1 MASSRNQSRRATGAK
16 IPGFLIGL
24 SIGAGTPLPGILD
37 PVHSTIAHG
46 DRTITLQTILV
57 AAPEMFFMTTE
68 TNNITFDSFGFAA
81 PILQALKNTGFNSPT
96 PIQAGALPAGLAG
109 RDVLGIAQ
117 TGTGK
122 TAAFALPILQQM
134 AANKLHPRRFATR
147 ALILSP
153 TRELAVQIE
162 QEFRKFGTGLA
173 LNTVLIVG
181 GVGRSGQ
188 VNRMSR
194 GADIVVG
201 TPGRICDLMSTRNLL
216 IDQCQF
222 FVLDEADRM
231 LDLGFMPD
239 IRKVVA
245 ALPSRR
251 QSALFSATMP
261 KEILAL
267 AEGLLRDPVRVSI
280 QPVASTPVLVEQS
293 VHFVDAGGKKFLLA
307 TLLKDPSV
315 TRAIVFA
322 RTKRGAD
329 RVALQLNAEKIS
341 ATAMHGNLGQNARQ
355 RALESFRAGT
365 VRVLVAT
372 DLAARGIDVAG
383 VSHVINY
390 ELPNEPE
397 SYVHRIGRTAR
408 NGAKGLA
415 VAFCDSSELPY
426 LNAIEKLTGVKMTV
440 ASGTRPAHAAAT
452 KKPQPHPDMIVRKP
466 KRPQYGEKRFSRA
479 A

>member
-1 MASSRNQSRRATGAK
+1 MTDQPT
-16 IPGFLIGL
+16 FE
-24 SIGAGTPLPGILD
+24 
-37 PVHSTIAHG
+37 
-46 DRTITLQTILV
+46 TL
-57 AAPEMFFMTTE
+57 
-68 TNNITFDSFGFAA
+68 GFAA
-81 PILQALKNTGFNSPT
+81 PILQALKNSGFTTPT
-96 PIQAGALPAGLAG
+96 PIQADAIPAGLSG

-134 AANKLHPRRFATR
+134 AANPLRQRRFATR

-162 QEFRKFGTGLA
+162 QEFKKFGTGLA
-173 LNTVLIVG
+173 LNTVLVVG

-261 KEILAL
+261 KEITHL
-267 AEGLLRDPVRVSI
+267 AEGLLRDPVRVTI
-280 QPVASTPVLVEQS
+280 QAVSSTPTRIDQT
-293 VHFVDAGGKKFLLA
+293 VHFVDASGKKALLIS
-307 TLLKDPSV
+307 LLREPEM
-315 TRAIVFA
+315 TRALVFT

-341 ATAMHGNLGQNARQ
+341 AAAMHGNLGQNARQ
-355 RALESFRAGT
+355 RALEDFKSGA

-372 DLAARGIDVAG
+372 DLAARGIDVTA

-397 SYVHRIGRTAR
+397 SYVHRIGRTGR
-408 NGAKGLA
+408 NGASGIA
-415 VAFCDSSELPY
+415 VAFCDPTELPY
-426 LNAIEKLTGVKMTV
+426 LNSIEKLTGVKMTV
-440 ASGTRPAHAAAT
+440 ASGTRPAHAQPVR
-452 KKPQPHPDMIVRKP
+452 KPQRHPDMIVRKP
-466 KRPQYGEKRFSRA
+466 KPKRPQYQDKRSASRA

>member
-1 MASSRNQSRRATGAK
+1 M
-16 IPGFLIGL
+16 
-24 SIGAGTPLPGILD
+24 
-37 PVHSTIAHG
+37 
-46 DRTITLQTILV
+46 
-57 AAPEMFFMTTE
+57 FMTDV
-68 TNNITFDSFGFAA
+68 TFASFGFAST
-81 PILQALKNTGFNSPT
+81 ILHALNATGFVKPT
-96 PIQAGALPAGLAG
+96 PIQAGAIPAGLAG

-134 AANKLHPRRFATR
+134 AANKLHSRRFATR
-147 ALILSP
+147 ALILAP

-162 QEFRKFGTGLA
+162 QEFKKFGAGLG

-181 GVGRSGQ
+181 GVGRMGQ

-201 TPGRICDLMSTRNLL
+201 TPGRIVDLMSTRNLL

-239 IRKVVA
+239 IRKVVS

-261 KEILAL
+261 TEISGL
-267 AEGLLRDPVRVSI
+267 AEGLLRDPVRVAIAAVS
-280 QPVASTPVLVEQS
+280 STPARIAQH
-293 VHFVDAGGKKFLLA
+293 VHFVEAGAKRHLLNN
-307 TLLKDPSV
+307 LLKDPSF
-315 TRAIVFA
+315 TRAIVFT

-329 RVALQLNAEKIS
+329 RVALQLNQEKIS
-341 ATAMHGNLGQNARQ
+341 AAPMHGNLGQNARQ
-355 RALESFRAGT
+355 RALEAFKSGE

-372 DLAARGIDVAG
+372 DLAARGIDVTG
-383 VSHVINY
+383 VSHVVNY

-408 NGAKGLA
+408 NGAEGMA
-415 VAFCDSSELPY
+415 VAFCDATELPY
-426 LNAIEKLTGVKMTV
+426 LNQIEKLTGIKMVV
-440 ASGTRPAHAAAT
+440 ASGTRPAQAMPA
-452 KKPQPHPDMIVRKP
+452 KKPPRHPDMVVRKVKP
-466 KRPQYGEKRFSRA
+466 AKPRRPQYGEQKKSRVA
-479 A
+479 

>member
-1 MASSRNQSRRATGAK
+1 
-16 IPGFLIGL
+16 
-24 SIGAGTPLPGILD
+24 
-37 PVHSTIAHG
+37 
-46 DRTITLQTILV
+46 
-57 AAPEMFFMTTE
+57 MTDM
-68 TNNITFDSFGFAA
+68 TFESLGFAA
-81 PILQALKNTGFNSPT
+81 PILQALKNAGFNNPT
-96 PIQAGALPAGLAG
+96 PIQQGAIPAGLAG

-173 LNTVLIVG
+173 LNTVLVVG
-181 GVGRSGQ
+181 GMGRSGQ

-245 ALPSRR
+245 ALPARR

-261 KEILAL
+261 KEIAGL

-280 QPVASTPVLVEQS
+280 QNVASTPILVEQQ
-293 VHFVDAGGKKFLLA
+293 VHFVESSGKKHLL
-307 TLLKDPSV
+307 TSLLRDPAM
-315 TRAIVFA
+315 TRAIVFT

-329 RVALQLNAEKIS
+329 RVALQLNAEKFS
-341 ATAMHGNLGQNARQ
+341 ATAMHGNLGQSARQ
-355 RALESFRAGT
+355 RALEDFRAGK

-372 DLAARGIDVAG
+372 DLAARGIDVTG

-408 NGAKGLA
+408 NGAKGIA
-415 VAFCDSSELPY
+415 VAFCDNTEVGY
-426 LNAIEKLTGVKMTV
+426 LNAIEKLTGVQMQI
-440 ASGTRPAHAAAT
+440 ASGTRPAHASAAR
-452 KKPQPHPDMIVRKP
+452 KPQKHPGMIVRKP
-466 KRPQYGEKRFSRA
+466 KRPQYADKRA

>member
-1 MASSRNQSRRATGAK
+1 MTEITFES
-16 IPGFLIGL
+16 FGL
-24 SIGAGTPLPGILD
+24 AP
-37 PVHSTIAHG
+37 
-46 DRTITLQTILV
+46 TIL
-57 AAPEMFFMTTE
+57 A
-68 TNNITFDSFGFAA
+68 
-81 PILQALKNTGFNSPT
+81 ALKNAGFNTPT

-109 RDVLGIAQ
+109 RDVLGTAQ

-122 TAAFALPILQQM
+122 TAAFALPILQAM
-134 AANKLHPRRFATR
+134 ATAPLRPRRFAAR

-162 QEFRKFGTGLA
+162 QEFRKFGTGLG

-181 GVGRSGQ
+181 GVGRTGQ

-201 TPGRICDLMSTRNLL
+201 TPGRICDLMSTKNLL
-216 IDQCQF
+216 IDQTQF

-239 IRKVVA
+239 IRRVVA
-245 ALPSRR
+245 QLPHRR

-261 KEILAL
+261 KEILGL
-267 AEGLLRDPVRVSI
+267 AEGLLREPVKVAI
-280 QPVASTPVLVEQS
+280 QAVASTPVLVEQT
-293 VHFVDAGGKKFLLA
+293 VHFVEASGKRHLLSS
-307 TLLKDPSV
+307 LLKDASI
-315 TRAIVFA
+315 TRAIVFT

-329 RVALQLNAEKIS
+329 RVALQLSQEKVS

-355 RALESFRAGT
+355 RALEAFKDGS

-372 DLAARGIDVAG
+372 DLAARGIDVNG
-383 VSHVINY
+383 VSHVFNY

-408 NGAKGLA
+408 NGKTGIA
-415 VAFCDSSELPY
+415 VAFCDATELAY
-426 LNAIEKLTGVKMTV
+426 LNQIEKLTGVKLNV
-440 ASGTRPAHAAAT
+440 ASGVRPAHAAAT
-452 KKPQPHPDMIVRKP
+452 KKPAPHPNLVVRKP
-466 KRPQYGEKRFSRA
+466 KRVQYGDNKSGQNNQRRPAQRA

>member
-1 MASSRNQSRRATGAK
+1 M
-16 IPGFLIGL
+16 
-24 SIGAGTPLPGILD
+24 
-37 PVHSTIAHG
+37 STKP
-46 DRTITLQTILV
+46 TV
-57 AAPEMFFMTTE
+57 
-68 TNNITFDSFGFAA
+68 TFESFGFAP
-81 PILQALKNTGFNSPT
+81 PILQALTNNGFINPT
-96 PIQAGALPAGLAG
+96 PIQAGALPDALAG
-109 RDVLGIAQ
+109 KDVLGIAQ

-122 TAAFALPILQQM
+122 TAAFALPILQAM
-134 AANKLHPRRFATR
+134 ATDRLRPRRFAAR

-162 QEFRKFGTGLA
+162 QEFKKFGTGLG

-201 TPGRICDLMSTRNLL
+201 TPGRICDLMSTRQLL

-245 ALPSRR
+245 ALPNRR

-261 KEILAL
+261 KEIAHL
-267 AEGLLRDPVRVSI
+267 AEGLLRDPTRVRI
-280 QPVASTPVLVEQS
+280 ETTAATPVLVQQS
-293 VHFVDAGGKKFLLA
+293 VHFVDAGGKRHLLN
-307 TLLKDPSV
+307 TLLRDPAITS
-315 TRAIVFA
+315 AIVFT

-355 RALESFRAGT
+355 RALDQFKAGQ

-383 VSHVINY
+383 ISHVFNY

-408 NGAKGLA
+408 NGAKGIA
-415 VAFCDSSELPY
+415 VAFCDATELGY
-426 LNAIEKLTGVKMTV
+426 LNAIEKLTNVKMDV
-440 ASGTRPAHAAAT
+440 ASGTRPAHAQSPR
-452 KKPQPHPDMIVRKP
+452 KPQRHPDMIVRKP
-466 KRPQYGEKRFSRA
+466 KRPEYAGNKSFGGEKRRA

>member
-1 MASSRNQSRRATGAK
+1 M
-16 IPGFLIGL
+16 
-24 SIGAGTPLPGILD
+24 
-37 PVHSTIAHG
+37 
-46 DRTITLQTILV
+46 
-57 AAPEMFFMTTE
+57 TE
-68 TNNITFDSFGFAA
+68 TNTATTFASFGFAST
-81 PILQALKNTGFNSPT
+81 ILHALTAAGFINPT
-96 PIQAGALPAGLAG
+96 PIQEGALPAGLAG

-134 AANKLHPRRFATR
+134 AANKLHNRRFATR
-147 ALILSP
+147 ALILAP

-162 QEFRKFGTGLA
+162 QEFKKFGAGLG

-181 GVGRSGQ
+181 GMGRMGQ

-201 TPGRICDLMSTRNLL
+201 TPGRICDLMNTRNLL

-251 QSALFSATMP
+251 QSAMFSATMP
-261 KEILAL
+261 AEISGL
-267 AEGLLRDPVRVSI
+267 AEGLLRDPVRVAIASI
-280 QPVASTPVLVEQS
+280 SSTPSKIAQH
-293 VHFVDAGGKKFLLA
+293 VHFVDAGGKRSLLNS
-307 TLLKDPSV
+307 LMKDPSF
-315 TRAIVFA
+315 TRAIVFT

-329 RVALQLNAEKIS
+329 KVALQLSQEKVS
-341 ATAMHGNLGQNARQ
+341 AAPMHGNLGQNARQ
-355 RALESFRAGT
+355 RALEAFKSGE

-372 DLAARGIDVAG
+372 DLAARGIDVTG
-383 VSHVINY
+383 VSHVVNY

-408 NGAKGLA
+408 NGAEGIA
-415 VAFCDSSELPY
+415 VAFCDATELPY
-426 LNAIEKLTGVKMTV
+426 LNQIEKLTGIKMHV
-440 ASGTRPAHAAAT
+440 ASGTRPAHAQSGN
-452 KKPQPHPDMIVRKP
+452 KPARHPDMVVRKVKP
-466 KRPQYGEKRFSRA
+466 RRPQYAGAKTRA

>member
-1 MASSRNQSRRATGAK
+1 M
-16 IPGFLIGL
+16 
-24 SIGAGTPLPGILD
+24 
-37 PVHSTIAHG
+37 
-46 DRTITLQTILV
+46 
-57 AAPEMFFMTTE
+57 FMTQE
-68 TNNITFDSFGFAA
+68 TTTTFESFGLAA
-81 PILQALKNTGFNSPT
+81 PILQALKNSGFIKPT

-109 RDVLGIAQ
+109 KDVLGIAQ

-122 TAAFALPILQQM
+122 TAAFALPILQAM
-134 AANKLHPRRFATR
+134 ATVSLRPRRFATR

-162 QEFRKFGTGLA
+162 QEFKKFGTGLG

-181 GVGRSGQ
+181 GVGRTGQ

-201 TPGRICDLMSTRNLL
+201 TPGRICDLMSTKNLL
-216 IDQCQF
+216 IEQCQF

-245 ALPSRR
+245 ALPTRR

-261 KEILAL
+261 KEILHL
-267 AEGLLRDPVRVSI
+267 AEGLLRDPVRVAI
-280 QPVASTPVLVEQS
+280 QAVASTPVLVEQS
-293 VHFVDAGGKKFLLA
+293 VHFVEASGKRHLLS
-307 TLLKDPSV
+307 TLLKDPSI
-315 TRAIVFA
+315 TRAIVFT

-329 RVALQLNAEKIS
+329 RVALQLNQEKIS
-341 ATAMHGNLGQNARQ
+341 ATAMHGNLAQNARQ
-355 RALESFRAGT
+355 RALDAFKSGA
-365 VRVLVAT
+365 VRILVAT

-383 VSHVINY
+383 VSHVFNY

-415 VAFCDSSELPY
+415 VAFCDATELAY
-426 LNAIEKLTGVKMTV
+426 LNQIEKLTGVKLTV
-440 ASGTRPAHAAAT
+440 ASGVRPAHAAAT
-452 KKPQPHPDMIVRKP
+452 KKPQPHPNLVVRKP
-466 KRPQYGEKRFSRA
+466 KRPQYGEQNNQRRPAQRA

>member
-1 MASSRNQSRRATGAK
+1 MPALAADVLIWGGDALSGR
-16 IPGFLIGL
+16 FL
-24 SIGAGTPLPGILD
+24 
-37 PVHSTIAHG
+37 PVHSHYRAWYP
-46 DRTITLQTILV
+46 DNTLQTQAV
-57 AAPEMFFMTTE
+57 AAPEMFYFMTE
-68 TNNITFDSFGFAA
+68 TSFASFQLAA
-81 PILQALKNTGFNSPT
+81 PIMQALKNAGFDKPT

-109 RDVLGIAQ
+109 RDVLGTAQ

-122 TAAFALPILQQM
+122 TAAFALPILQAM
-134 AANKLHPRRFATR
+134 AAAPLRPRRFAAR

-162 QEFRKFGTGLA
+162 QEFKKFGTGLG
-173 LNTVLIVG
+173 LHTVLIVG
-181 GVGRSGQ
+181 GVGRTGQ

-201 TPGRICDLMSTRNLL
+201 TPGRVCDLLSTRELN
-216 IDQCQF
+216 IEQCQF

-245 ALPSRR
+245 ALPTRR
-251 QSALFSATMP
+251 QSALFSATMQ
-261 KEILAL
+261 KEILHL
-267 AEGLLRDPVRVSI
+267 AEGLLRDPVKVAIQGVS
-280 QPVASTPVLVEQS
+280 STPVLMEQS
-293 VHFVDAGGKKFLLA
+293 VHFVEASGKRHLLA

-315 TRAIVFA
+315 SRAIVFT

-329 RVALQLNAEKIS
+329 RVALQLSQEKIS
-341 ATAMHGNLGQNARQ
+341 ATAMHGNLAQNARQ
-355 RALESFRAGT
+355 RALEAFKTGA

-383 VSHVINY
+383 VSHVFNY

-397 SYVHRIGRTAR
+397 SYVHRTGRTAR
-408 NGAKGLA
+408 NGNAGIA
-415 VAFCDSSELPY
+415 VAFCDATELTY
-426 LNAIEKLTGVKMTV
+426 LNQIEKLTGVKLAV
-440 ASGTRPAHAAAT
+440 ASGTRPAHAAPV
-452 KKPQPHPDMIVRKP
+452 KKPQPHPNLVVRKP
-466 KRPQYGEKRFSRA
+466 KRAQYGEQNNQRRPSQRA

>member
-1 MASSRNQSRRATGAK
+1 
-16 IPGFLIGL
+16 L
-24 SIGAGTPLPGILD
+24 SES
-37 PVHSTIAHG
+37 V
-46 DRTITLQTILV
+46 
-57 AAPEMFFMTTE
+57 
-68 TNNITFDSFGFAA
+68 TFESFGFAA
-81 PILQALKNTGFNSPT
+81 PILQALTKSGFHNPT

-109 RDVLGIAQ
+109 KDVLGIAQ

-134 AANKLHPRRFATR
+134 AANPLRPRRFATR

-181 GVGRSGQ
+181 GMGRGAQ

-245 ALPSRR
+245 ALPARR

-261 KEILAL
+261 KEIAHL
-267 AEGLLRDPVRVSI
+267 AEGLLREPTRVTIAS
-280 QPVASTPVLVEQS
+280 VASTPVLVEQH
-293 VHFVDAGGKKFLLA
+293 VHFIEAAGKKSLLTA
-307 TLLKDPSV
+307 LLRDPSM
-315 TRAIVFA
+315 TRAIVFT

-329 RVALQLNAEKIS
+329 RVALQLNAERIS
-341 ATAMHGNLGQNARQ
+341 ATAMHGNLAQNARQ
-355 RALESFRAGT
+355 RALEAFRSGD

-408 NGAKGLA
+408 NGAKGIA
-415 VAFCDSSELPY
+415 VAFCDATELGY
-426 LNAIEKLTGVKMTV
+426 LNAIEKLTGVKMNV
-440 ASGTRPAHAAAT
+440 ASGTRPAHAQPA
-452 KKPQPHPDMIVRKP
+452 KKPQRHPDLIVRKP
-466 KRPQYGEKRFSRA
+466 QRPQYRRA

>member
-1 MASSRNQSRRATGAK
+1 MTE
-16 IPGFLIGL
+16 
-24 SIGAGTPLPGILD
+24 T
-37 PVHSTIAHG
+37 
-46 DRTITLQTILV
+46 TITFESLGL
-57 AAPEMFFMTTE
+57 
-68 TNNITFDSFGFAA
+68 AA
-81 PILQALKNTGFNSPT
+81 PINQALKNAGFLTPT
-96 PIQAGALPAGLAG
+96 PIQAGALPSGLAG
-109 RDVLGIAQ
+109 KDVLGIAQ

-134 AANKLHPRRFATR
+134 AANPLRPRRFATR

-162 QEFRKFGTGLA
+162 QEFKKFGTGLA

-245 ALPSRR
+245 QLPARR
-251 QSALFSATMP
+251 QSAMFSATMP
-261 KEILAL
+261 KEISHL

-280 QPVASTPVLVEQS
+280 QAVASTPILVEQH
-293 VHFVDAGGKKFLLA
+293 VHFVEASGKRHLLA
-307 TLLKDPSV
+307 SLLRDPTM
-315 TRAIVFA
+315 TRAIVFT

-329 RVALQLNAEKIS
+329 RVALQLSQEKIS

-355 RALESFRAGT
+355 RALESFKAGT

-408 NGAKGLA
+408 NGATGIA
-415 VAFCDSSELPY
+415 VAFCDATELAY
-426 LNAIEKLTGVKMTV
+426 LNSIEKLTGVKMNV
-440 ASGTRPAHAAAT
+440 ASGTRPAHAQSPR
-452 KKPQPHPDMIVRKP
+452 KPQPHPDLIVRKP
-466 KRPQYGEKRFSRA
+466 KRPQYRDNKRPMQRA

>member
-1 MASSRNQSRRATGAK
+1 
-16 IPGFLIGL
+16 
-24 SIGAGTPLPGILD
+24 
-37 PVHSTIAHG
+37 
-46 DRTITLQTILV
+46 
-57 AAPEMFFMTTE
+57 MTE
-68 TNNITFDSFGFAA
+68 ITFESFGLAP
-81 PILQALKNTGFNSPT
+81 PILAALKNAGFNAPT

-109 RDVLGIAQ
+109 KDVLGTAQ

-122 TAAFALPILQQM
+122 TAAFALPILHQM
-134 AANKLHPRRFATR
+134 AAAPMRPRRFAAR

-162 QEFRKFGTGLA
+162 QEFRKFGTGLG

-181 GVGRSGQ
+181 GVGRTGQ

-201 TPGRICDLMSTRNLL
+201 TPGRVCDLMSTKNLL

-239 IRKVVA
+239 IRRVVA
-245 ALPSRR
+245 QLPHRR

-261 KEILAL
+261 KEILGL
-267 AEGLLRDPVRVSI
+267 AEGLLREPVKVAI
-280 QPVASTPVLVEQS
+280 QAVASTPVLVEQT
-293 VHFVDAGGKKFLLA
+293 VHFVEASGKRHLL
-307 TLLKDPSV
+307 TSLLKDASI
-315 TRAIVFA
+315 TRAIVFT

-329 RVALQLNAEKIS
+329 RVALQLSQEKIS

-355 RALESFRAGT
+355 RALEAFKAGT

-372 DLAARGIDVAG
+372 DLAARGIDVNG
-383 VSHVINY
+383 VSHVFNY

-408 NGAKGLA
+408 NGKTGIA
-415 VAFCDSSELPY
+415 VAFCDATELAY
-426 LNAIEKLTGVKMTV
+426 LNQIEKLTGVKLIV
-440 ASGTRPAHAAAT
+440 ASGVRPAHAAPA
-452 KKPQPHPDMIVRKP
+452 KKPQPHPSLIVRKP
-466 KRPQYGEKRFSRA
+466 KRAQYGENKSGQNNQRRPSQRA

>member
-1 MASSRNQSRRATGAK
+1 MTEMNFASL
-16 IPGFLIGL
+16 GF
-24 SIGAGTPLPGILD
+24 A
-37 PVHSTIAHG
+37 STILHA
-46 DRTITLQTILV
+46 LN
-57 AAPEMFFMTTE
+57 AA
-68 TNNITFDSFGFAA
+68 GFT
-81 PILQALKNTGFNSPT
+81 KPT
-96 PIQAGALPAGLAG
+96 PIQAGAIPAGLAG

-134 AANKLHPRRFATR
+134 ATNKLHNRRFSTR
-147 ALILSP
+147 ALILAP

-162 QEFRKFGTGLA
+162 QEFKKFGAGMGLH
-173 LNTVLIVG
+173 TVLIVG
-181 GVGRSGQ
+181 GVGRMGQ

-261 KEILAL
+261 AEIAGL

-280 QPVASTPVLVEQS
+280 AAVSSTPARIAQQ
-293 VHFVDAGGKKFLLA
+293 VHFVDAGAKRQLLID
-307 TLLKDPSV
+307 LLKDPSF
-315 TRAIVFA
+315 TRAIVFT

-329 RVALQLNAEKIS
+329 KVALQLNGAKIAS
-341 ATAMHGNLGQNARQ
+341 APMHGNLGQNARQ
-355 RALESFRAGT
+355 RALEAFRSGE

-372 DLAARGIDVAG
+372 DLAARGIDVNG
-383 VSHVINY
+383 VSHVVNY

-408 NGAKGLA
+408 NGAEGVA
-415 VAFCDSSELPY
+415 VAFCDATELPY
-426 LNAIEKLTGVKMTV
+426 LNQIEKLTGIKMHV
-440 ASGTRPAHAAAT
+440 AGGTRPVHAQPA
-452 KKPQPHPDMIVRKP
+452 KKPQRHPDLVVRKVKP
-466 KRPQYGEKRFSRA
+466 RRPQYAAKSRA

>member
-1 MASSRNQSRRATGAK
+1 
-16 IPGFLIGL
+16 
-24 SIGAGTPLPGILD
+24 
-37 PVHSTIAHG
+37 
-46 DRTITLQTILV
+46 
-57 AAPEMFFMTTE
+57 MTDV
-68 TNNITFDSFGFAA
+68 TFDSFGLAA
-81 PILQALKNTGFNSPT
+81 PISQALKNAGFNTPT

-134 AANKLHPRRFATR
+134 AANPIRPRRFATR

-231 LDLGFMPD
+231 LDLGFLPD
-239 IRKVVA
+239 IRRVVS
-245 ALPSRR
+245 ALPARR
-251 QSALFSATMP
+251 QSAMFSATMP
-261 KEILAL
+261 KEIAVL
-267 AEGLLRDPVRVSI
+267 AEGLLRDPVRVAI
-280 QPVASTPVLVEQS
+280 QAVASTPVLVEQQ
-293 VHFVDAGGKKFLLA
+293 VHFVDAGAKRQLLA
-307 TLLKDPSV
+307 SLLRDPAMS
-315 TRAIVFA
+315 RAIVFT

-329 RVALQLNAEKIS
+329 RVALQLTQEKIS

-355 RALESFRAGT
+355 RALEQFKSGS

-408 NGAKGLA
+408 NGAKGIA
-415 VAFCDSSELPY
+415 VAFCDASELPY
-426 LNAIEKLTGVKMTV
+426 LNAIEKLTGVKLDV
-440 ASGTRPAHAAAT
+440 ASGTRPAHAAAS
-452 KKPQPHPDMIVRKP
+452 KKPQPHPDLLVRKP
-466 KRPQYGEKRFSRA
+466 RRPQYSDRDAAGRRPVRRA

>member
-1 MASSRNQSRRATGAK
+1 MSTQS
-16 IPGFLIGL
+16 
-24 SIGAGTPLPGILD
+24 
-37 PVHSTIAHG
+37 
-46 DRTITLQTILV
+46 
-57 AAPEMFFMTTE
+57 E
-68 TNNITFDSFGFAA
+68 ITFETFGFAP
-81 PILQALKNTGFNSPT
+81 PILQALKNSGFNSPT

-122 TAAFALPILQQM
+122 TAAFALPILQAM
-134 AANKLHPRRFATR
+134 ATSPLRPRRHATR

-162 QEFRKFGTGLA
+162 QEFKKFGTGLG
-173 LNTVLIVG
+173 LNTVLVVG
-181 GVGRSGQ
+181 GVGRTGQ

-201 TPGRICDLMSTRNLL
+201 TPGRICDLMSTRHLL

-245 ALPSRR
+245 ALPARR

-261 KEILAL
+261 KEIAHL
-267 AEGLLRDPVRVSI
+267 AEGLLREPTRVRIESA
-280 QPVASTPVLVEQS
+280 VATPILVEQS
-293 VHFVDAGGKKFLLA
+293 VHFVDSNGKRHLLA
-307 TLLKDPSV
+307 QLLRDPSV
-315 TRAIVFA
+315 TSAIVFT

-355 RALESFRAGT
+355 RALEQFKAGQ

-372 DLAARGIDVAG
+372 DLAARGIDVVG
-383 VSHVINY
+383 ISHVFNY

-408 NGAKGLA
+408 NGAKGIA
-415 VAFCDSSELPY
+415 VAFCDSTELGY
-426 LNAIEKLTGVKMTV
+426 LNSIEKLTNVKMTV
-440 ASGTRPAHAAAT
+440 ASGIRPAHATSA
-452 KKPQPHPDMIVRKP
+452 KKPQPHPDMIIRKP
-466 KRPQYGEKRFSRA
+466 KRPQYAGAKSFGDRRRA

>member
-1 MASSRNQSRRATGAK
+1 M
-16 IPGFLIGL
+16 
-24 SIGAGTPLPGILD
+24 
-37 PVHSTIAHG
+37 
-46 DRTITLQTILV
+46 
-57 AAPEMFFMTTE
+57 TE
-68 TNNITFDSFGFAA
+68 TTFDTFGLAA
-81 PILQALKNTGFNSPT
+81 PILAALKNAGFNSPT

-109 RDVLGIAQ
+109 KDVLGTAQ

-134 AANKLHPRRFATR
+134 AANPLRQRRFATR

-162 QEFRKFGTGLA
+162 QEFRKFGTGLG

-239 IRKVVA
+239 IKRVVA

-261 KEILAL
+261 KEILSL
-267 AEGLLRDPVRVSI
+267 AEGLLREPVRVSI
-280 QPVASTPVLVEQS
+280 EPVASTPVLVEQH
-293 VHFVDAGGKKFLLA
+293 VHFVDGGAKKHLLNA
-307 TLLKDPSV
+307 LLRDPSL
-315 TRAIVFA
+315 TRAIVFT

-329 RVALQLNAEKIS
+329 RVAMGLNAEKIS

-355 RALESFRAGT
+355 RALEDFRAGH

-408 NGAKGLA
+408 NGAKGIA
-415 VAFCDSSELPY
+415 VALCDATELTY
-426 LNAIEKLTGVKMTV
+426 LNSIEKLTGVKMNV
-440 ASGTRPAHAAAT
+440 ASGTRPAHAQPA
-452 KKPQPHPDMIVRKP
+452 KKPQRHPDLLVHKP
-466 KRPQYGEKRFSRA
+466 RRPQYPQRRA

>member
-1 MASSRNQSRRATGAK
+1 
-16 IPGFLIGL
+16 
-24 SIGAGTPLPGILD
+24 
-37 PVHSTIAHG
+37 
-46 DRTITLQTILV
+46 
-57 AAPEMFFMTTE
+57 MTD
-68 TNNITFDSFGFAA
+68 TNTKVTFESFGLAA
-81 PILQALKNTGFNSPT
+81 PINQALKNAGFIYPT

-122 TAAFALPILQQM
+122 TAAFALPILQAM
-134 AANKLHPRRFATR
+134 AANKLHPRRYATR

-162 QEFRKFGTGLA
+162 QEFRKFGTGLG

-181 GVGRSGQ
+181 GVGRTGQ

-201 TPGRICDLMSTRNLL
+201 TPGRICDLMSTKQLV
-216 IDQCQF
+216 IEQCQF

-231 LDLGFMPD
+231 LDLGFLPD
-239 IRKVVA
+239 IRKVVS
-245 ALPSRR
+245 ALPARR

-261 KEILAL
+261 KEILHL
-267 AEGLLRDPVRVSI
+267 AEGLLREPVKVSI
-280 QPVASTPVLVEQS
+280 QAVASTPVLVAQS
-293 VHFVDAGGKKFLLA
+293 VHFIDAGGKRQLLA
-307 TLLKDPSV
+307 SLLKEAEV
-315 TRAIVFA
+315 TRAIVFT

-329 RVALQLNAEKIS
+329 RVALNLNAEKIA

-355 RALESFRAGT
+355 RALEAFKAGT

-383 VSHVINY
+383 VSHVFNY

-408 NGAKGLA
+408 NGATGLA
-415 VAFCDSSELPY
+415 VAFCDATELGF
-426 LNAIEKLTGVKMTV
+426 LNGIEKLTGVKLAV
-440 ASGTRPAHAAAT
+440 ASGVRPAHAAGPKRAA
-452 KKPQPHPDMIVRKP
+452 PHPDMIIRKP
-466 KRPQYGEKRFSRA
+466 KRPAYGGGGNANKAARLMRRA

>member
-1 MASSRNQSRRATGAK
+1 
-16 IPGFLIGL
+16 
-24 SIGAGTPLPGILD
+24 
-37 PVHSTIAHG
+37 
-46 DRTITLQTILV
+46 
-57 AAPEMFFMTTE
+57 MTE
-68 TNNITFDSFGFAA
+68 LTFESLGFAA
-81 PILQALKNTGFNSPT
+81 PILQALKNSGFNKPT
-96 PIQAGALPAGLAG
+96 PIQAGAIPAGLAG
-109 RDVLGIAQ
+109 KDVLGIAQ

-216 IDQCQF
+216 IDQTQF

-261 KEILAL
+261 KEIAHL
-267 AEGLLRDPVRVSI
+267 AEGLLREPVRVTIES
-280 QPVASTPVLVEQS
+280 VASTPVLVEQH
-293 VHFVDAGGKKFLLA
+293 VHFVDGSGKKHLLNS
-307 TLLKDPSV
+307 LLRDPSL
-315 TRAIVFA
+315 TRAIVFT

-355 RALESFRAGT
+355 RALEAFRAGE

-383 VSHVINY
+383 VSHVVNY

-397 SYVHRIGRTAR
+397 SYIHRIGRTAR
-408 NGAKGLA
+408 NGASGIA
-415 VAFCDSSELPY
+415 VAFCDATELPY
-426 LNAIEKLTGVKMTV
+426 FNAIEKLTGVKMNV
-440 ASGTRPAHAAAT
+440 ASGTRPAHAAPT
-452 KKPQPHPDMIVRKP
+452 KKPQRHPDLVVRKP
-466 KRPQYGEKRFSRA
+466 KRPQYGEKRNFSRA

>member
-1 MASSRNQSRRATGAK
+1 
-16 IPGFLIGL
+16 
-24 SIGAGTPLPGILD
+24 
-37 PVHSTIAHG
+37 
-46 DRTITLQTILV
+46 
-57 AAPEMFFMTTE
+57 MTE
-68 TNNITFDSFGFAA
+68 LTFESLGFAA
-81 PILQALKNTGFNSPT
+81 PILQALKNSGFNNPT
-96 PIQAGALPAGLAG
+96 PIQAGAIPAGLAG
-109 RDVLGIAQ
+109 KDVLGIAQ

-216 IDQCQF
+216 IDQTQF

-261 KEILAL
+261 KEIAHL
-267 AEGLLRDPVRVSI
+267 AEGLLREPVRVTIES
-280 QPVASTPVLVEQS
+280 VASTPVLVEQR
-293 VHFVDAGGKKFLLA
+293 VHFVDGSGKKHLLNS
-307 TLLKDPSV
+307 LLRDPSL
-315 TRAIVFA
+315 TRAIVFT

-355 RALESFRAGT
+355 RALESFRAGD

-383 VSHVINY
+383 VSHVVNY

-397 SYVHRIGRTAR
+397 SYIHRIGRTAR
-408 NGAKGLA
+408 NGASGIA
-415 VAFCDSSELPY
+415 VAFCDATELPY
-426 LNAIEKLTGVKMTV
+426 FNAIEKLTGVKMNV
-440 ASGTRPAHAAAT
+440 ASGTRPAHAAPT
-452 KKPQPHPDMIVRKP
+452 KKPQRHPDLVVRKP
-466 KRPQYGEKRFSRA
+466 KRPQYGEKRNFSRA

>member
-1 MASSRNQSRRATGAK
+1 MR
-16 IPGFLIGL
+16 
-24 SIGAGTPLPGILD
+24 
-37 PVHSTIAHG
+37 
-46 DRTITLQTILV
+46 
-57 AAPEMFFMTTE
+57 
-68 TNNITFDSFGFAA
+68 
-81 PILQALKNTGFNSPT
+81 
-96 PIQAGALPAGLAG
+96 
-109 RDVLGIAQ
+109 
-117 TGTGK
+117 
-122 TAAFALPILQQM
+122 
-134 AANKLHPRRFATR
+134 PRRFAAR

-162 QEFRKFGTGLA
+162 QEFRKFGTGLG

-181 GVGRSGQ
+181 GVGRTGQ

-201 TPGRICDLMSTRNLL
+201 TPGRVCDLMSTKNLL

-239 IRKVVA
+239 IRRVVA
-245 ALPSRR
+245 QLPHRR

-261 KEILAL
+261 KEILGL
-267 AEGLLRDPVRVSI
+267 AEGLLREPVKVAI
-280 QPVASTPVLVEQS
+280 QAVASTPVLVEQT
-293 VHFVDAGGKKFLLA
+293 VHFVEASGKRHLL
-307 TLLKDPSV
+307 TSLLKDASI
-315 TRAIVFA
+315 TRAIVFT

-329 RVALQLNAEKIS
+329 RVALQLSQEKIS

-355 RALESFRAGT
+355 RALEAFKAGT

-372 DLAARGIDVAG
+372 DLAARGIDVNG
-383 VSHVINY
+383 VSHVFNY

-408 NGAKGLA
+408 NGKTGIA
-415 VAFCDSSELPY
+415 VAFCDATELAY
-426 LNAIEKLTGVKMTV
+426 LNQIEKLTGVKLIV
-440 ASGTRPAHAAAT
+440 ASGVRPAHAAPA
-452 KKPQPHPDMIVRKP
+452 KKPQPHPSLIVRKP
-466 KRPQYGEKRFSRA
+466 KRAQYGENKSGQNNQRRPSQRA

>member
-1 MASSRNQSRRATGAK
+1 
-16 IPGFLIGL
+16 
-24 SIGAGTPLPGILD
+24 
-37 PVHSTIAHG
+37 
-46 DRTITLQTILV
+46 
-57 AAPEMFFMTTE
+57 MTD
-68 TNNITFDSFGFAA
+68 ITFESFGLAT
-81 PILQALKNTGFNSPT
+81 PINQALKNAGFLKPT

-109 RDVLGIAQ
+109 KDVLGIAQ

-134 AANKLHPRRFATR
+134 AASPLRPRRFGTR

-181 GVGRSGQ
+181 GVGRTGQ

-245 ALPSRR
+245 ALPARR

-261 KEILAL
+261 KEILHL
-267 AEGLLRDPVRVSI
+267 AEGLLREPVKVSI
-280 QPVASTPVLVEQS
+280 EAVASTPVLVEQS
-293 VHFVDAGGKKFLLA
+293 VHFVESSGKRHLLA
-307 TLLKDPSV
+307 TLLRDPTM
-315 TRAIVFA
+315 TRAIVFT

-329 RVALQLNAEKIS
+329 RVALQLQQEKIS

-355 RALESFRAGT
+355 RALDQFKSGA

-383 VSHVINY
+383 VSHVVNY

-408 NGAKGLA
+408 NGNKGIA
-415 VAFCDSSELPY
+415 VAFCDATELAY
-426 LNAIEKLTGVKMTV
+426 LNQIEKLTGVKLTV

-452 KKPQPHPDMIVRKP
+452 KKPQPHPDLVVRKP
-466 KRPQYGEKRFSRA
+466 KRPQYRDNKKPYQRA

>member
-1 MASSRNQSRRATGAK
+1 MTDQPT
-16 IPGFLIGL
+16 FE
-24 SIGAGTPLPGILD
+24 
-37 PVHSTIAHG
+37 
-46 DRTITLQTILV
+46 TL
-57 AAPEMFFMTTE
+57 
-68 TNNITFDSFGFAA
+68 GFAA
-81 PILQALKNTGFNSPT
+81 PILQALKNSGFTTPT
-96 PIQAGALPAGLAG
+96 PIQADAIPGGLSG

-134 AANKLHPRRFATR
+134 AANPLRQRRFATR

-162 QEFRKFGTGLA
+162 QEFKKFGTGLA
-173 LNTVLIVG
+173 LNTVLVVG

-261 KEILAL
+261 KEITHL
-267 AEGLLRDPVRVSI
+267 AEGLLRDPVRVTI
-280 QPVASTPVLVEQS
+280 QAVSSTPTRIDQT
-293 VHFVDAGGKKFLLA
+293 VHFVDASGKKALLIS
-307 TLLKDPSV
+307 LLREPEM
-315 TRAIVFA
+315 TRALVFT

-341 ATAMHGNLGQNARQ
+341 AAAMHGNLGQNARQ
-355 RALESFRAGT
+355 RALEDFKSGA

-372 DLAARGIDVAG
+372 DLAARGIDVTA

-397 SYVHRIGRTAR
+397 SYVHRIGRTGR
-408 NGAKGLA
+408 NGASGIA
-415 VAFCDSSELPY
+415 VAFCDPTELPY
-426 LNAIEKLTGVKMTV
+426 LNSIEKLTGVKMTV
-440 ASGTRPAHAAAT
+440 ASGTRPAHAQPVR
-452 KKPQPHPDMIVRKP
+452 KPQRHPDMIVRKP
-466 KRPQYGEKRFSRA
+466 KPKRPQYQDKRSASRA

>member
-1 MASSRNQSRRATGAK
+1 MRA
-16 IPGFLIGL
+16 
-24 SIGAGTPLPGILD
+24 
-37 PVHSTIAHG
+37 
-46 DRTITLQTILV
+46 
-57 AAPEMFFMTTE
+57 
-68 TNNITFDSFGFAA
+68 
-81 PILQALKNTGFNSPT
+81 
-96 PIQAGALPAGLAG
+96 
-109 RDVLGIAQ
+109 
-117 TGTGK
+117 
-122 TAAFALPILQQM
+122 
-134 AANKLHPRRFATR
+134 RRFATR

-162 QEFRKFGTGLA
+162 QEFKKFGTGLG

-181 GVGRSGQ
+181 GVGRTGQ

-201 TPGRICDLMSTRNLL
+201 TPGRICDLMSTKQL
-216 IDQCQF
+216 IIEQCQF

-261 KEILAL
+261 KEIVGL
-267 AEGLLRDPVRVSI
+267 AEGLLRDPVRVRI
-280 QPVASTPVLVEQS
+280 ENTVTTPILVEQT
-293 VHFVDAGGKKFLLA
+293 VHFVEASGKRHLLA
-307 TLLKDPSV
+307 SLLKDASI
-315 TRAIVFA
+315 TRAIVFT

-329 RVALQLNAEKIS
+329 RVALQLSQEKIS

-355 RALESFRAGT
+355 RALDSFKAGS

-383 VSHVINY
+383 VSHVFNY

-408 NGAKGLA
+408 NGAKGIA
-415 VAFCDSSELPY
+415 VAFCDATELTF
-426 LNAIEKLTGVKMTV
+426 LNSIEKLTGVKLTV
-440 ASGTRPAHAAAT
+440 ASGVRPAHAAAV
-452 KKPQPHPDMIVRKP
+452 KKPAPHPNMIVRKP
-466 KRPQYGEKRFSRA
+466 KRVQYGDNRNNSGQRRA

>member
-1 MASSRNQSRRATGAK
+1 MTE
-16 IPGFLIGL
+16 
-24 SIGAGTPLPGILD
+24 
-37 PVHSTIAHG
+37 
-46 DRTITLQTILV
+46 TITKT
-57 AAPEMFFMTTE
+57 TTE
-68 TNNITFDSFGFAA
+68 TKAEVTFASLGFANS
-81 PILQALKNTGFNSPT
+81 ILHALNAAGFTKPT
-96 PIQAGALPAGLAG
+96 PIQEGAIPAGLAG

-134 AANKLHPRRFATR
+134 AANKLHNRRFATR
-147 ALILSP
+147 ALILAP
-153 TRELAVQIE
+153 TRELAAQIE
-162 QEFRKFGTGLA
+162 ADFKKFGAGLG

-181 GVGRSGQ
+181 GVGRTGQ

-201 TPGRICDLMSTRNLL
+201 TPGRICDLMNTRNLL

-245 ALPSRR
+245 ALPARR
-251 QSALFSATMP
+251 QSAMFSATMP
-261 KEILAL
+261 TEISGL
-267 AEGLLRDPVRVSI
+267 AEGLLRDPVRVAIAS
-280 QPVASTPVLVEQS
+280 VSSTPSKIAQH
-293 VHFVDAGGKKFLLA
+293 VHFVDAGGKRSLLA
-307 TLLKDPSV
+307 SLLKDPSF
-315 TRAIVFA
+315 TRAIVFT

-329 RVALQLNAEKIS
+329 KVALQLSQEKIS
-341 ATAMHGNLGQNARQ
+341 AAPMHGNLGQNARQ
-355 RALESFRAGT
+355 RALDAFKSGE

-372 DLAARGIDVAG
+372 DLAARGIDVTG
-383 VSHVINY
+383 VSHVVNY

-408 NGAKGLA
+408 NGAEGIA
-415 VAFCDSSELPY
+415 VAFCDATELAY
-426 LNAIEKLTGVKMTV
+426 LNQIEKLTGIKMHV
-440 ASGTRPAHAAAT
+440 AGGTRPAHAQGQ
-452 KKPQPHPDMIVRKP
+452 KPARHPDLVVRKVKP
-466 KRPQYGEKRFSRA
+466 RRPQYAGAARSRA

>member
-1 MASSRNQSRRATGAK
+1 
-16 IPGFLIGL
+16 
-24 SIGAGTPLPGILD
+24 
-37 PVHSTIAHG
+37 
-46 DRTITLQTILV
+46 
-57 AAPEMFFMTTE
+57 MTELTFE
-68 TNNITFDSFGFAA
+68 TFGFAT
-81 PILQALKNTGFNSPT
+81 PILQALKNTGFTKPT

-134 AANKLHPRRFATR
+134 AANPLRPRRFATR

-173 LNTVLIVG
+173 LNTVLVVG

-245 ALPSRR
+245 ALPARR

-261 KEILAL
+261 KEIAHL
-267 AEGLLRDPVRVSI
+267 AEGLLREPARVTI
-280 QPVASTPVLVEQS
+280 EAVASTPILVEQH
-293 VHFVDAGGKKFLLA
+293 VHFVDGSAKKQLLNA
-307 TLLKDPSV
+307 LLRDPTL
-315 TRAIVFA
+315 TRALVFT

-329 RVALQLNAEKIS
+329 RVSMALNAEKIS

-355 RALESFRAGT
+355 RALEDFRAGH

-372 DLAARGIDVAG
+372 DLAARGIDVIG

-408 NGAKGLA
+408 NGAKGIA
-415 VAFCDSSELPY
+415 VALCDATELTY
-426 LNAIEKLTGVKMTV
+426 LNSIEKLTGVKMNV
-440 ASGTRPAHAAAT
+440 ASGTRPAHAQPA
-452 KKPQPHPDMIVRKP
+452 KKPQRHPDMVVRKP
-466 KRPQYGEKRFSRA
+466 KRPQYPQRRA

>member
-1 MASSRNQSRRATGAK
+1 
-16 IPGFLIGL
+16 
-24 SIGAGTPLPGILD
+24 
-37 PVHSTIAHG
+37 
-46 DRTITLQTILV
+46 
-57 AAPEMFFMTTE
+57 MTD
-68 TNNITFDSFGFAA
+68 ITFESFGLAA
-81 PILQALKNTGFNSPT
+81 PINQALKNAGFLKPT

-109 RDVLGIAQ
+109 KDVLGIAQ

-134 AANKLHPRRFATR
+134 AASPLRPRRFGTR
-147 ALILSP
+147 TLILSP

-181 GVGRSGQ
+181 GVGRTGQ

-245 ALPSRR
+245 ALPARR

-261 KEILAL
+261 KEILHL
-267 AEGLLRDPVRVSI
+267 AEGLLREPVKVSI
-280 QPVASTPVLVEQS
+280 EAVASTPVLVEQS
-293 VHFVDAGGKKFLLA
+293 VHFVESSGKRHLLA
-307 TLLKDPSV
+307 TLLRDPSM
-315 TRAIVFA
+315 TRAIVFT

-329 RVALQLNAEKIS
+329 RVALQLQQEKIS

-355 RALESFRAGT
+355 RALDQFKSGA

-383 VSHVINY
+383 VSHVVNY

-408 NGAKGLA
+408 NGNKGIA
-415 VAFCDSSELPY
+415 VAFCDATELAY
-426 LNAIEKLTGVKMTV
+426 LNQIEKLTGVKLSV

-452 KKPQPHPDMIVRKP
+452 KKPQPHPDLVVRKP
-466 KRPQYGEKRFSRA
+466 KRPQYRDNKKPYQRA

>member
-1 MASSRNQSRRATGAK
+1 MTDIAT
-16 IPGFLIGL
+16 
-24 SIGAGTPLPGILD
+24 
-37 PVHSTIAHG
+37 
-46 DRTITLQTILV
+46 
-57 AAPEMFFMTTE
+57 TTFE
-68 TNNITFDSFGFAA
+68 SFGFAS
-81 PILQALKNTGFNSPT
+81 PIMANLKKTGFNTPT

-109 RDVLGIAQ
+109 QDVLGIAQ

-134 AANKLHPRRFATR
+134 AAQPLRPRRFATR

-162 QEFRKFGTGLA
+162 QEFRKFGAGLA
-173 LNTVLIVG
+173 LNTVLVVG
-181 GVGRSGQ
+181 GMSRSGQ
-188 VNRMSR
+188 VNRMAR

-201 TPGRICDLMSTRNLL
+201 TPGRICDLMGTRNLL

-245 ALPSRR
+245 ALPARR

-261 KEILAL
+261 KEIAGL
-267 AEGLLRDPVRVSI
+267 AEGLLRDPKRVTIES
-280 QPVASTPVLVEQS
+280 VASAPKLVEQS
-293 VHFVDAGGKKFLLA
+293 VHFVDASGKKDLLNS
-307 TLLKDPSV
+307 LLRDPAL
-315 TRAIVFA
+315 TRAIVFT

-329 RVALQLNAEKIS
+329 RVALHIGA
-341 ATAMHGNLGQNARQ
+341 AHVTAAALHGNLSQNARQ
-355 RALESFRAGT
+355 RALDAFKAGT

-408 NGAKGLA
+408 NGATGLA
-415 VAFCDSSELPY
+415 VAFCDATELGY
-426 LNAIEKLTGVKMTV
+426 LNSIEKLTGIKMEV
-440 ASGTRPAHAAAT
+440 AGGTRPAHAQPPR
-452 KKPQPHPDMIVRKP
+452 KPQRHPDMVVRKL
-466 KRPQYGEKRFSRA
+466 KRPVYRDNKRPAQRA

>member
-1 MASSRNQSRRATGAK
+1 MIAAGTAC
-16 IPGFLIGL
+16 
-24 SIGAGTPLPGILD
+24 GAGDVL
-37 PVHSTIAHG
+37 
-46 DRTITLQTILV
+46 
-57 AAPEMFFMTTE
+57 FMT
-68 TNNITFDSFGFAA
+68 NVTFESFGLAA
-81 PILQALKNTGFNSPT
+81 PILQALKNSGFNTPT

-109 RDVLGIAQ
+109 KDVLGIAQ

-122 TAAFALPILQQM
+122 TAAFALPILQAM
-134 AANKLHPRRFATR
+134 AASPMRARRHGTR

-162 QEFRKFGTGLA
+162 QEFRKFGTGLG
-173 LNTVLIVG
+173 LNTVLVVG
-181 GVGRSGQ
+181 GVGRTGQ

-201 TPGRICDLMSTRNLL
+201 TPGRICDLMSTKHLI

-261 KEILAL
+261 KEILHL
-267 AEGLLRDPVRVSI
+267 AEGLLREPVRVAI
-280 QPVASTPVLVEQS
+280 QQVASTPVLVEQT
-293 VHFVDAGGKKFLLA
+293 VHFVEASGKRHLLA
-307 TLLKDPSV
+307 SLLKDAAI
-315 TRAIVFA
+315 TRAIVFT

-329 RVALQLNAEKIS
+329 RVALQLSQEKIS

-355 RALESFRAGT
+355 RALDAFKAGS

-372 DLAARGIDVAG
+372 DLAARGIDVTG
-383 VSHVINY
+383 VSHVFNY

-408 NGAKGLA
+408 NGATGIA
-415 VAFCDSSELPY
+415 VAFCDATELGF
-426 LNAIEKLTGVKMTV
+426 LNSIEKLTGVKLTV
-440 ASGTRPAHAAAT
+440 ASGIRPAHAAAV
-452 KKPQPHPDMIVRKP
+452 KKPAPHPNMIVRKP
-466 KRPQYGEKRFSRA
+466 KRVQYGENRSNSNQRRPSQRA

>member
-1 MASSRNQSRRATGAK
+1 
-16 IPGFLIGL
+16 
-24 SIGAGTPLPGILD
+24 
-37 PVHSTIAHG
+37 
-46 DRTITLQTILV
+46 
-57 AAPEMFFMTTE
+57 MTE
-68 TNNITFDSFGFAA
+68 VTFESFGFAT
-81 PILQALKNTGFNSPT
+81 PILQALTNAGFTKPT

-134 AANKLHPRRFATR
+134 AANPLRPRRFATR

-173 LNTVLIVG
+173 LNTVLVVG

-245 ALPSRR
+245 ALPARR

-261 KEILAL
+261 KEIAHL
-267 AEGLLRDPVRVSI
+267 AEGLLREPVRVTI
-280 QPVASTPVLVEQS
+280 EAVASTPVLVEQH
-293 VHFVDAGGKKFLLA
+293 VHFVDGSAKKQLLNA
-307 TLLKDPSV
+307 LLRDPTL
-315 TRAIVFA
+315 TRALVFT

-329 RVALQLNAEKIS
+329 RVAMTLNAEKIS

-355 RALESFRAGT
+355 RALEDFRAGH

-372 DLAARGIDVAG
+372 DLAARGIDVIG

-408 NGAKGLA
+408 NGAKGIA
-415 VAFCDSSELPY
+415 VALCDATELTY
-426 LNAIEKLTGVKMTV
+426 LNSIEKLTGVKMNV
-440 ASGTRPAHAAAT
+440 ASGTRPAHAQPV
-452 KKPQPHPDMIVRKP
+452 KKPQRHPDMVVRKP
-466 KRPQYGEKRFSRA
+466 KRPQYAQRRA

>member
-1 MASSRNQSRRATGAK
+1 
-16 IPGFLIGL
+16 
-24 SIGAGTPLPGILD
+24 
-37 PVHSTIAHG
+37 
-46 DRTITLQTILV
+46 
-57 AAPEMFFMTTE
+57 MTD
-68 TNNITFDSFGFAA
+68 ITFESFGLAA
-81 PILQALKNTGFNSPT
+81 PINQALKNAGFLKPT

-109 RDVLGIAQ
+109 KDVLGIAQ

-134 AANKLHPRRFATR
+134 AASPLRPRRFGTR

-181 GVGRSGQ
+181 GVGRTGQ

-245 ALPSRR
+245 ALPARR

-261 KEILAL
+261 KEILHL
-267 AEGLLRDPVRVSI
+267 AEGLLREPVKVSI
-280 QPVASTPVLVEQS
+280 EAVASTPVLVEQS
-293 VHFVDAGGKKFLLA
+293 VHFVESSGKRHLLA
-307 TLLKDPSV
+307 TLLRDPSM
-315 TRAIVFA
+315 TRAIVFT

-329 RVALQLNAEKIS
+329 RVALQLQQEKIS

-355 RALESFRAGT
+355 RALDQFKSGA

-383 VSHVINY
+383 VSHVVNY

-408 NGAKGLA
+408 NGNKGIA
-415 VAFCDSSELPY
+415 VAFCDATELAY
-426 LNAIEKLTGVKMTV
+426 LNQIEKLTGVKLSV

-452 KKPQPHPDMIVRKP
+452 KKPQPHPDLVVRKP
-466 KRPQYGEKRFSRA
+466 KRPQYRDNKKPYQRA